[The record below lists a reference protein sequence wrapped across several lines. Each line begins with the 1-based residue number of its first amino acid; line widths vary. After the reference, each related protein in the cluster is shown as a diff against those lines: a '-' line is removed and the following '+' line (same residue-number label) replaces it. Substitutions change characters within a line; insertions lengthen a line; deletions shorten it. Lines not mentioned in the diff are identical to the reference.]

1 MSDVIQLL
9 PENVANQIAAGEVVQ
24 RPASVVKEL
33 LENAIDAGAN
43 HIQLIVKEAGK
54 TFIQVVDNGCGM
66 SETDARMCFERHA
79 TSKIRTSQ
87 DLFSIRTMGFRGE
100 AMASIAA
107 VAQVE
112 LRTRRATDE
121 LGTKVVIENTI
132 VVRQEPCQSPVGTAI
147 TVKNLFFSVPARKNF
162 LKGDTIEM
170 RHILDEFQRVAM
182 ANPDVFLSLH
192 HNEQEIFHLPAG
204 NLRQRVVKIFSEA
217 INKKLVPVQEETE
230 LLSINGFVGKP
241 DYSKKTRGEQFFF
254 VNNRFIKSPYLHHA
268 VVGAYEDLL
277 PDDFHP
283 LYVLFIDLDPA
294 HLDVN
299 IHPTKQEI
307 KFDDER
313 LVYNILKVSVRHAL
327 GTNSVTPTLD
337 FEQDQSFLTNRI
349 SQGHT
354 HQQQPNTPLENSP
367 KSTGSTFSN
376 DQKRHDN
383 NLKNWQNLY
392 QGLDLIKQPV
402 PEEDNEGEIVVN
414 IEQWLAANP
423 PIKQSEGDLEIMAI
437 DDDTGSF
444 SKTKKEPYQIHN
456 QYIVSQIKSGFLL
469 IDQQYASERILY
481 ERYMTALAN
490 QPIATQQAL
499 FPRTIELPP
508 ADAVILRDILD
519 EINLLGFDIAEF
531 GGNTFVI
538 HGKPADLP
546 ISADE
551 GALVEK
557 MIDQYRNNLALNL
570 GTAENLSRS
579 MARNASLKRGQSLST
594 QEMQDLIDQLFAC
607 EVPYKSPFGKN
618 CFITMELEELSKKFA
633 G

>member
-594 QEMQDLIDQLFAC
+594 QEMQDLIVDCIF
-607 EVPYKSPFGKN
+607 YTKN
-618 CFITMELEELSKKFA
+618 AHSVKAFVCHQVIYIAHYF
-633 G
+633 